1 MAYDKLHLARGVR
14 QAAGVVFGFGQGGH
28 QGTVAAYPPA
38 QLLDGGHGA
47 QAGAVEHG
55 EFGLAVLAD
64 AEGGYLVFGCHRC
77 LNFRFYV
84 CKYTENQR
92 AVQAFGREISR
103 NTVRKYVRAFQESGL
118 SPEVL
123 GMSDEHLYGMFVGGK
138 SRQEIVLVR
147 DKDKKTRA

>member
-1 MAYDKLHLARGVR
+1 M
-14 QAAGVVFGFGQGGH
+14 
-28 QGTVAAYPPA
+28 
-38 QLLDGGHGA
+38 
-47 QAGAVEHG
+47 
-55 EFGLAVLAD
+55 
-64 AEGGYLVFGCHRC
+64 
-77 LNFRFYV
+77 
-84 CKYTENQR
+84 
-92 AVQAFGREISR
+92 QAFGREISR